1 MESELKKG
9 ETKGLLEKELQ
20 NLIKKQRGAAL
31 SEGINIER
39 RMNRIDRVISLLVEN
54 SEQIVNALKEDF
66 GHRSPEGSLAT
77 DIFGTLSS
85 LKYAKRNL
93 RKWARPSKRR
103 SLFPLG
109 LFGAKTRIEYQPLGS
124 VGVIVPW
131 NFPFNLETVSKSIEC
146 NIINHFV
153 TF

>member
-20 NLIKKQRGAAL
+20 NLIKKQRAAAL

-85 LKYAKRNL
+85 LKYAKRNM
-93 RKWARPSKRR
+93 RKWARPSKDV
-103 SLFPLG
+103 LCFL
-109 LFGAKTRIEYQPLGS
+109 
-124 VGVIVPW
+124 
-131 NFPFNLETVSKSIEC
+131 
-146 NIINHFV
+146 
-153 TF
+153 